1 MPTREEAI
9 NAGIAFALRENFAL
23 SADPEEISSG
33 GRSCD
38 ITVRENADDHNFTAV
53 ECKHGQNATN
63 KREAVKS
70 AQRWLQNPA
79 CWNAVALC
87 YPAELKTAA
96 TDARTP
102 DALAAR
108 NDYLM
113 AQVNKN
119 GVQGKWIGGNLRAL
133 NALIRDVEDRDIKFV
148 VQELKQGID
157 SAAAS
162 ITSKTVKELAD
173 VLQVPYK
180 PANSAVDRRPALIA
194 CLLLTNTA
202 LLHDRIEEKNAVSG
216 LAKLIALKDRRDIH
230 TVLLDNW
237 QKIRNVDYA
246 PVIDPAI
253 IILQTMPSQQRT
265 ADALLRLVEA
275 CLKVAPRIR
284 NLRLDHAGPLYHRLL
299 ESAKYDGSFYTSTP
313 ASILLAEIA
322 MPQSWLGVDW
332 GDVNRLAAL
341 RICDPACGTGTL
353 LMASA
358 RAMQE
363 RLTAVDGDAKPLD
376 DLHIHLIEEILYGL
390 DINRHAIHLAA
401 CMLTLSAPT
410 VNYNK
415 MNMFQMQYH
424 VERADQSKHGARD
437 KVRAGSLDLLI
448 DNEQYIPG
456 LAHDTE
462 QMKITAQ
469 GVSLVA
475 PPIKGKCDLVIM
487 NPPYTRN
494 SLRNLHL
501 PANDRKAI
509 QKHEIAIAQTAVDE
523 AHRNIINQTALG
535 SFFIP
540 IADTLL
546 KRDNGTLAMIY
557 PFAFCT
563 APSQK
568 ETRAFLTDPA
578 RFHLELVI
586 TSHDNRRIFFSDST
600 RIHEC
605 LVVARR
611 TGYYTVP
618 PTHTHFVS
626 LAENPPTPNGARQL
640 AKAIRAA
647 LDGNPGPLGEYGHM
661 TSVKTEQL
669 RDRSWTEACFY
680 DQSLVHNYQTL
691 FANSAVCPIAKI
703 AKVEPSGRAIYDA
716 FSMAKQ
722 RQSPDRRVLWHHK
735 TARQT
740 SMRTTAD
747 KYVVQTKGNDDY
759 AAMLWEKRS
768 NLLLAGRMRLNLNRT
783 PAVYSEKPILGAAF
797 VPVTPNA
804 DNKEEICKAWCVWF
818 NSTLGVLSFLNI
830 RQKQL
835 TYPQFSLEMLRS
847 LLVPHPD
854 HSDINLLAQ
863 TFDKYADAKLNAFP
877 DICDDAVRHALDE
890 AVVRAVPG
898 LDSKMIERCRASIS
912 RESSVTNEIEPLLAG
927 ENGDV

>member
-363 RLTAVDGDAKPLD
+363 RLTAVDGDAKHLD

-469 GVSLVA
+469 GVSLAA

-501 PANDRKAI
+501 PAADRKMI
-509 QKHEIAIAQTAVDE
+509 QSHEVEIAQTAVDD
-523 AHRNIINQTALG
+523 AHRNIIDQTALG

-546 KRDNGTLAMIY
+546 KRNNGTLAMVY

-586 TSHDNRRIFFSDST
+586 TSHDNRRIFFSEST
-600 RIHEC
+600 SIPEC
-605 LVVARR
+605 LIIARR
-611 TGYYTVP
+611 VGYYAET
-618 PTHTHFVS
+618 PTHTHFVL
-626 LAENPPTPNGARQL
+626 LAENPSTANGARQL

-647 LDGNPGPLGEYGHM
+647 LDGNPGPLGEYGYM
-661 TSVKTEQL
+661 TAVKTAEL
-669 RDRSWTEACFY
+669 RNRAWNEACFY
-680 DQSLVHNYQTL
+680 DQSLFHNYQKLLT
-691 FANSAVCPIAKI
+691 NSTVVSLADVADVAPDGRGVRGAFV
-703 AKVEPSGRAIYDA
+703 KVR
-716 FSMAKQ
+716 Q
-722 RQSPDRRVLWHHK
+722 RQSPDMRALWDHK
-735 TARQT
+735 TDRQT
-740 SMRTTAD
+740 RMKTSPD
-747 KYVVQTKGNDDY
+747 SFVVAKPNKRDY
-759 AAMLWEKRS
+759 AESLWAKRS
-768 NLLLAGRMRLNLNRT
+768 SLLLAMRSGLYLTRT
-783 PAVYSEKPILGAAF
+783 LAVYSTQPLIGSAF
-797 VPVTPNA
+797 TPVTPKA
-804 DNKEEICKAWCVWF
+804 DNKKELCKAWCVWF
-818 NSTLGVLSFLNI
+818 NSTPGILSFLNI
-830 RQKQL
+830 RQKIL
-835 TYPQFSLEMLRS
+835 TYPNFSMDSLRS
-847 LLVPHPD
+847 LPVPHPD
-854 HSDINLLAQ
+854 RCDINLLAQ
-863 TFDKYADAKLNAFP
+863 TFDKYANAKLNAFP
-877 DICDDAVRHALDE
+877 DICDDAVRLALDE